1 MRPAARPNLS
11 GADGQEEKSH
21 LADLDGAR
29 RPGET
34 GEASFERRHFGEG
47 AATTDVDAGDT
58 ELVRRSR
65 LQLHLPHLAVVRYGA
80 RVVLRVEVSV
90 STHGVATQR
99 SLNKHWTYIG
109 HGAVVGDVIMSNHHV
124 GHLDDSNVIPLAVL
138 RRRLHLDALLL
149 HTHTH
154 TRAR

>member
-11 GADGQEEKSH
+11 GTDGQKEKSH

-29 RPGET
+29 RPGEA
-34 GEASFERRHFGEG
+34 GEAGFKRRHFGEG
-47 AATTDVDAGDT
+47 AATADVDAGDT

-80 RVVLRVEVSV
+80 RVVLWVEVSV

-99 SLNKHWTYIG
+99 SVSK
-109 HGAVVGDVIMSNHHV
+109 
-124 GHLDDSNVIPLAVL
+124 LDLHRS
-138 RRRLHLDALLL
+138 RRR
-149 HTHTH
+149 
-154 TRAR
+154 RRGRNNESPPCWSP